1 MFVMTHPEYIR
12 AKAVELRTQR
22 NLSIDE
28 IAERLALP
36 RTTVFY
42 WLRDLPIDRSARP
55 RTLAQLNGSIA
66 MQAKYRRLREAAY
79 AEGRASSTSWRSTL
93 RSATSSACTSRRA
106 TSGTATRCRC
116 ATQIRRWSCSATAGS
131 AGSRV
136 RRLHY
141 RVQYH
146 ADQDLDELQ
155 RFWGAQLRHRSRTH
169 RNAAQV
175 QQQPARRPDVALCA
189 WRARPCA
196 SATPCSA
203 RGSGLDGPAARV
215 LALDWAFRGVAQ
227 PG

>member
-1 MFVMTHPEYIR
+1 MFAMSHPEYIR

-79 AEGRASSTSWRSTL
+79 EEGRAQFDELADDSSFRDFVCLYIAEGYKRNRNTVSVCNSDPAVVVLCNAWICRLSTK
-93 RSATSSACTSRRA
+93 
-106 TSGTATRCRC
+106 TADYT
-116 ATQIRRWSCSATAGS
+116 
-131 AGSRV
+131 
-136 RRLHY
+136 
-141 RVQYH
+141 VQYH

-155 RFWGAQLRHRSRTH
+155 RFWGEQLHIAPERVVMQRKSNSGQLSGRTW
-169 RNAAQV
+169 R
-175 QQQPARRPDVALCA
+175 CA
-189 WRARPCA
+189 HGVLTIRVGDTLLRARLQA
-196 SATPCSA
+196 WMDRLRESW
-203 RGSGLDGPAARV
+203 L
-215 LALDWAFRGVAQ
+215 
-227 PG
+227 